1 MRRLLFLLAALAA
14 AGLGLWL
21 SDPGDRLPRLA
32 EILPAFPPDLPL
44 DVVDDWVRAR
54 EGVFIDLTDGAEK
67 TVIWAGEAATRSPIS
82 LVYLHGFSATRAE
95 IEPVPQ
101 MVARALGANLFLTR
115 LAGHGRPGAALGRVS
130 TEDWALDLDEAVGL
144 GRRLGRQVVLIGTST
159 GGSLAA
165 LATLDP
171 DLRAGLAGVVLISP
185 NFALR
190 SHQARLLDLPHAR
203 RWLPALMG
211 AERSFAPRN
220 ADHERF
226 WTTSYPTA
234 ALFPMRAIQR
244 QAGAADYS
252 GVDLPLLVLMAEGD
266 TVVDPAAT
274 RRVAANWGGPVT
286 LEVITG
292 AEDPDQ
298 HVIAGRILSPG
309 MSEPVAARIAG
320 WIAELRAADMAEP

>member
-21 SDPGDRLPRLA
+21 SDPGDRLPRQA

-115 LAGHGRPGAALGRVS
+115 LAGHGRPGEALGRAT

-185 NFALR
+185 NFGLR
-190 SHQARLLDLPHAR
+190 NWQARLLDLPHAR

-220 ADHERF
+220 PDHERF

-274 RRVAANWGGPVT
+274 RRVAGNWGGPA
-286 LEVITG
+286 EIEIITG

-309 MSEPVAARIAG
+309 MSEPIAARIAG
-320 WIAELRAADMAEP
+320 WIAELPVADTAEP